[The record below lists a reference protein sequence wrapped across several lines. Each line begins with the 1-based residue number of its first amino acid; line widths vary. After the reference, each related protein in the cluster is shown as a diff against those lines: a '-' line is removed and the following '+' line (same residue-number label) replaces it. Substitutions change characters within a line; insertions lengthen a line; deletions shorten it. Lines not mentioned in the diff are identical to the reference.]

1 MMMLFANIIG
11 ILQMTVMAMLFIN
24 DKLLPEGMREN
35 KMASIFGVFLGANMF
50 SGALTKTNAF
60 EVYVGK
66 KLIYSQLTMG
76 RPPRGE
82 DLIQGFKMVGININL

>member
-1 MMMLFANIIG
+1 MQLAANIIG

-35 KMASIFGVFLGANMF
+35 KMASVFGVFLGANMV

-60 EVYVGK
+60 EIYMGK
-66 KLIYSQLTMG
+66 KLVYSQLQMG

-82 DLIQGFKMVGININL
+82 DLLRGFKLLGIKIDL